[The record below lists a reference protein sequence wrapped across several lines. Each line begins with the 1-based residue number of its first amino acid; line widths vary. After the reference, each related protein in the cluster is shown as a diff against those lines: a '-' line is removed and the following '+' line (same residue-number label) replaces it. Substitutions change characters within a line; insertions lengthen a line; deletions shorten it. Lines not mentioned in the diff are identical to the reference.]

1 MESLWRDVRYGARM
15 LFKAPGFT
23 AVAVLTLALGIG
35 ANTAIFSVINA
46 VLLRPLPYEESER
59 LMFLTEWSE
68 QVPEMSFSVANLED
82 LRDRNTVFES
92 LEEPRVL
99 DRGEHPIRL
108 LDHGTPER
116 VQAGLLRR
124 PHPTTGEHVPRC
136 EVEVRTVAVDHVVGA
151 RCALDP
157 GNAGADVG
165 LVRRLVLR
173 EARVAVDPEDRPLRI
188 GPQRDAASRE
198 PVVEGGDQRLHRLLE
213 QPLEVGLPRLKPGAV
228 VVGREIEEELDR
240 LGLEAAECGR
250 AHVHDTT
257 VRAGAADGYGRVC
270 PRHILRSMDRESPSP
285 ASSSRAAGVRRVAA
299 AIAVGAICVGL
310 AWPLVAAAADGEIAS
325 DGPLT
330 RIIITPD
337 LNCQVAHQDDISF
350 EFFGDAVGA
359 CGTFLAVGGSLYGP
373 ASVPP
378 VGLVGSDAWT
388 PVSQSAVTGS
398 GSGGD
403 PFRLVTIVD
412 AGDIGIRLEQTDSYE
427 VGEESYRTDVR
438 ISNCGAADERA
449 ILYRAGDCYLQ
460 DSDTGFGRVDE
471 GAPACVISQA
481 SDARIEQWVPITAGS
496 RYFEGGYS
504 DVWEQVASG
513 ESFPDQCLCDEA
525 VDNGA
530 GLSWE
535 VVIPAGGSVDI
546 SHLTFFSPEGRQPET
561 TLRDS
566 VPGPADISLDPVVI
580 ATSAAIAAGVVLFVP
595 FPAALFNSTL
605 EEHYAE
611 VMAAVARLRAL
622 AVTPRGGPR
631 GARPASGSEQA
642 VAACA
647 GRPDTPPPAPPAA
660 RKRAAAGR
668 RFSWTRR
675 SGGRRSASS
684 PSSWSARCCTPPS
697 IRRFGFDAGS
707 LATFL
712 GLAVGMSAML
722 LAIAIPQLIGARRLG
737 VGATVRAL
745 PATLLIAAVCV
756 VISRVAE
763 FQPGYLYG
771 MIIGIAFSRQ
781 LAKADAGKIDA
792 VAAAGA
798 LAVAVVAWLLLP
810 AVRAGGTAEDQPFMA
825 ALLESAFATVVVAGL
840 EAAAFAM
847 MPLRFLPGERVRGW
861 NQRAWIALLGIAMFG
876 FCHILLNPSSGYL
889 ADTTRTSL
897 FTVILLLVAFG
908 GGSVLFWAYFRF
920 RPRPRPDV
928 STPPPMASGGP
939 PAAT

>member
-1 MESLWRDVRYGARM
+1 M
-15 LFKAPGFT
+15 
-23 AVAVLTLALGIG
+23 
-35 ANTAIFSVINA
+35 
-46 VLLRPLPYEESER
+46 
-59 LMFLTEWSE
+59 
-68 QVPEMSFSVANLED
+68 
-82 LRDRNTVFES
+82 
-92 LEEPRVL
+92 
-99 DRGEHPIRL
+99 
-108 LDHGTPER
+108 
-116 VQAGLLRR
+116 
-124 PHPTTGEHVPRC
+124 
-136 EVEVRTVAVDHVVGA
+136 
-151 RCALDP
+151 
-157 GNAGADVG
+157 
-165 LVRRLVLR
+165 
-173 EARVAVDPEDRPLRI
+173 
-188 GPQRDAASRE
+188 
-198 PVVEGGDQRLHRLLE
+198 
-213 QPLEVGLPRLKPGAV
+213 
-228 VVGREIEEELDR
+228 
-240 LGLEAAECGR
+240 
-250 AHVHDTT
+250 
-257 VRAGAADGYGRVC
+257 
-270 PRHILRSMDRESPSP
+270 
-285 ASSSRAAGVRRVAA
+285 RRVAA
-299 AIAVGAICVGL
+299 AIAVGAIGVGL
-310 AWPLVAAAADGEIAS
+310 AWPLVAAAADGEITS

-350 EFFGDAVGA
+350 EYFGDAVGA
-359 CGTFLAVGGSLYGP
+359 CGTFLAAGGSVYGP
-373 ASVPP
+373 ANVPP
-378 VGLVGSDAWT
+378 PGLVGSDSWS

-398 GSGGD
+398 GSAGD

-412 AGDIGIRLEQTDSYE
+412 AGDLGIRIEQTDSYE

-438 ISNCGAADERA
+438 ISNTGPADERA

-481 SDARIEQWVPITAGS
+481 SDARIEQWVPLTAGS

-513 ESFPDQCLCDEA
+513 ASFPDQCLCDQA
-525 VDNGA
+525 IDNGA

-535 VVIPAGGSVDI
+535 VVIPAGGSVDV

-580 ATSAAIAAGVVLFVP
+580 ATSAAIAAGVVLVVP

-605 EEHYAE
+605 EDNYAE
-611 VMAAVARLRAL
+611 VMAAVARF
-622 AVTPRGGPR
+622 RGWLSRLMSGLMAR
-631 GARPASGSEQA
+631 GR
-642 VAACA
+642 
-647 GRPDTPPPAPPAA
+647 
-660 RKRAAAGR
+660 RAAASRRSRTAPDGSDAPAPAAPAPEAPATSR
-668 RFSWTRR
+668 RFSMDEAFWR
-675 SGGRRSASS
+675 SPLGILTFILVSALLYAALD
-684 PSSWSARCCTPPS
+684 PTL
-697 IRRFGFDAGS
+697 GFDAGS

-722 LAIAIPQLIGARRLG
+722 LTIVIPQLIGARRLG

-745 PATLLIAAVCV
+745 PATLLIAAACV

-771 MIIGIAFSRQ
+771 MIVGIAFSRQ

-792 VAAAGA
+792 VAAVGA

-810 AVRAGGTAEDQPFMA
+810 TVRAGSTAEDQPFLA

-920 RPRPRPDV
+920 RPRPGADAP
-928 STPPPMASGGP
+928 TPPPVPSGGP

>member
-1 MESLWRDVRYGARM
+1 MA
-15 LFKAPGFT
+15 T
-23 AVAVLTLALGIG
+23 AAVC
-35 ANTAIFSVINA
+35 S
-46 VLLRPLPYEESER
+46 
-59 LMFLTEWSE
+59 
-68 QVPEMSFSVANLED
+68 
-82 LRDRNTVFES
+82 
-92 LEEPRVL
+92 
-99 DRGEHPIRL
+99 
-108 LDHGTPER
+108 
-116 VQAGLLRR
+116 
-124 PHPTTGEHVPRC
+124 
-136 EVEVRTVAVDHVVGA
+136 
-151 RCALDP
+151 
-157 GNAGADVG
+157 
-165 LVRRLVLR
+165 
-173 EARVAVDPEDRPLRI
+173 
-188 GPQRDAASRE
+188 
-198 PVVEGGDQRLHRLLE
+198 
-213 QPLEVGLPRLKPGAV
+213 
-228 VVGREIEEELDR
+228 
-240 LGLEAAECGR
+240 
-250 AHVHDTT
+250 
-257 VRAGAADGYGRVC
+257 
-270 PRHILRSMDRESPSP
+270 RHILHSMDRESPSP
-285 ASSSRAAGVRRVAA
+285 ASSNRAAGVRRVAA

-310 AWPLVAAAADGEIAS
+310 AWPLAAAAADGEITS

-350 EFFGDAVGA
+350 EYFGDAVGG
-359 CGTFLAVGGSLYGP
+359 CGTFLAFGGSVYAP
-373 ASVPP
+373 ANVPP
-378 VGLVGSDAWT
+378 PGLVGSDAWS

-398 GSGGD
+398 GSAGD
-403 PFRLVTIVD
+403 PFRLVTIVE
-412 AGDIGIRLEQTDSYE
+412 AGDSGMRIEQTDSYE

-438 ISNCGAADERA
+438 ISNSGSGDERA

-460 DSDTGFGRVDE
+460 DSDIGFGRVDE
-471 GAPACVISQA
+471 GAPACVISEA
-481 SDARIEQWVPITAGS
+481 SDARIEQWVPLTAGS

-504 DVWEQVASG
+504 DVWQQVATG
-513 ESFPDQCLCDEA
+513 APFPDQCLCDQA
-525 VDNGA
+525 TDNGA

-535 VVIPAGGSVDI
+535 VVVPAGGSVDV

-566 VPGPADISLDPVVI
+566 VPGPTDISIDPVVI
-580 ATSAAIAAGVVLFVP
+580 ATSAALAAGVVLVVP

-605 EEHYAE
+605 EDNYAE
-611 VMAAVARLRAL
+611 VMAGVARLRAWLSRL
-622 AVTPRGGPR
+622 AAG
-631 GARPASGSEQA
+631 A
-642 VAACA
+642 VAR
-647 GRPDTPPPAPPAA
+647 GRRAVASRRSRATPGGSDIPPEPAPSAAEAPAT
-660 RKRAAAGR
+660 GR
-668 RFSWTRR
+668 RFSLDEAFWR
-675 SGGRRSASS
+675 SPLGIGAFVLLSALLYAALD
-684 PSSWSARCCTPPS
+684 PTL
-697 IRRFGFDAGS
+697 GFDAGS

-722 LAIAIPQLIGARRLG
+722 LTIAIPQLIGARRLG

-810 AVRAGGTAEDQPFMA
+810 TVRAGGTAEEQPFVA

-897 FTVILLLVAFG
+897 LTVILLLVAFG

-920 RPRPRPDV
+920 RPRPRPDIT
-928 STPPPMASGGP
+928 STPPSPMASGGP